1 MLFFLF
7 IQEFHKKALQI
18 LGDAAYRSQI
28 VAAAAEY
35 TAAHHS
41 VMQEKA
47 AYYNIVESCLA
58 VTDDATKP
66 HDLVANGYSE

>member
-1 MLFFLF
+1 M
-7 IQEFHKKALQI
+7 
-18 LGDAAYRSQI
+18 GDATYRSQI

-47 AYYNIVESCLA
+47 AYYNIVASCLA
-58 VTDDATKP
+58 VTDDTAKP
-66 HDLVANGYSE
+66 NDLVANGYSE